1 MKLTIE
7 QINELSREQF
17 IEALGAVFE
26 HSPWVAGTAWACRP
40 FGSSDE
46 LHEAMMNVVRESRTE
61 TIVDLFRAH
70 PDLGTRLAVAD
81 YSAREQE
88 GAGLDRLS
96 AEEYEQFRSLN
107 EAYVAKF
114 GFPFILAVRGK
125 TKEQIL
131 EAMTSRIEH
140 PASLEAE
147 QAMLEIGKITGF
159 RLKDLI
165 NG

>member
-1 MKLTIE
+1 MSLTIG
-7 QINELSREQF
+7 QINEFSKELFVEK
-17 IEALGAVFE
+17 LGAVFE
-26 HSPWVAGTAWACRP
+26 HSPWVAGAAWECRP
-40 FGSSDE
+40 FGSADE
-46 LHEAMMNVVRESRTE
+46 LHEAMMNVVRESRIE

-70 PDLGTRLAVAD
+70 PDLGTRLAVAN
-81 YSAREQE
+81 YSAREQQ
-88 GAGLDRLS
+88 GAGLDRLT

-107 EAYVAKF
+107 EAYVSKF

-131 EAMTSRIEH
+131 EAMASRIQH

-147 QAMLEIGKITGF
+147 QALLEIAKITGF